1 MINLGTS
8 NFISNLL
15 DSSDSEKG
23 SENIKGIL
31 AAIVGHTGS
40 KLSAKDVVNQLVGS
54 MGTAAD
60 ETAVSEDA
68 ALLNNIETQVQ
79 GYVDNCGSCDAN
91 ENLQA
96 LNDLYTQINS
106 LVKESLKAE
115 QNISG
120 ANSETLAELESLGD
134 DASRENAEPADIG
147 ATSSALLSE
156 SNLPGVN
163 DFAPTQSI
171 EAVAFQAAERNSRV
185 TESVEPSSS
194 NVAFLSSG
202 NVESNSTAHANRS
215 QQTSHS
221 GLGRGSDLALDM
233 HPGAAYEIPNGVSM
247 QQIQTEVTRLKQ
259 AIEKAIL

>member
-31 AAIVGHTGS
+31 AAIVGHSGS
-40 KLSAKDVVNQLVGS
+40 KLSAKDVVNQLVGN

-60 ETAVSEDA
+60 DTAVSEDA

-79 GYVDNCGSCDAN
+79 SYVDNCGSCDAN

-96 LNDLYTQINS
+96 LNDLYSQINS

-115 QNISG
+115 QNNSD
-120 ANSETLAELESLGD
+120 ANSETLADSVSLGD
-134 DASRENAEPADIG
+134 DVSKEYSPAADTG
-147 ATSSALLSE
+147 AMSSALLSE
-156 SNLPGVN
+156 PGVN
-163 DFAPTQSI
+163 DFALAQSV
-171 EAVAFQAAERNSRV
+171 EAVAFQAAERNSQI
-185 TESVEPSSS
+185 TESVESSSS
-194 NVAFLSSG
+194 NASFLSSG
-202 NVESNSTAHANRS
+202 NVESSSTARANSS
-215 QQTSHS
+215 QQTNIS
-221 GLGRGSDLALDM
+221 GLGRGSDLSLDM
-233 HPGAAYEIPNGVSM
+233 QPGAAYEIPNGVSM